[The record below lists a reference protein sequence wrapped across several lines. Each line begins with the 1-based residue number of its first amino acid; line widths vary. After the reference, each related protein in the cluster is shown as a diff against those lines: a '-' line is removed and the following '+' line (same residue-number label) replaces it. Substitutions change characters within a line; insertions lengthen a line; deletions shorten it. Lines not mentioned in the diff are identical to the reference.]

1 MKRHA
6 LALCASLLLLGL
18 MPGATLALATPTYLD
33 QSNTAHDPNVTGD
46 LAQTF
51 TAGQSGTLI
60 RVDLFLASGNDPGG
74 DSLSLSIYP
83 TDGAGTPVTTG
94 PAHATSGVAS
104 VPFSDFGGWV
114 SFSFASP
121 FSVTAGTM
129 YAIVFDAVGG
139 GAHVIWA
146 YGTHDNAYS
155 GGAAWHAT
163 PSWVAETPSDPDDFA
178 FRTFLQESIT
188 TTVVWDKSQVAA
200 GTGTALKLT
209 VTIAFGNGAEAP
221 NYSVLLGPL
230 PSWYVNPTPPT
241 IVCSWG
247 PCTLAT
253 IQGVAGIT
261 VPASNPGAT
270 LTVTLQGTATPA
282 AADVGTLGT
291 AHGNGCIVL
300 SELSL
305 CSDGTASVGVGVP
318 PPALT
323 PPPTSTY
330 SGSSSETPGGILW
343 FLPFALVAFFG
354 GLLVLVTV
362 RRRQI
367 T

>member
-18 MPGATLALATPTYLD
+18 MPGATLAFATPTYLD
-33 QSNTAHDPNVTGD
+33 QSNTTHSGNVAGD
-46 LAQTF
+46 FAQTF
-51 TAGQSGTLI
+51 TAGQSGPLI
-60 RVDLFLASGNDPGG
+60 RVDLYLGSTKLAG

-83 TDGAGTPVTTG
+83 TNGAGTPVTTG
-94 PAHATSGVAS
+94 TALATSGVAL
-104 VPFSDFGGWV
+104 VPNAPFGVWV
-114 SFSFASP
+114 SFSFAPP

-129 YAIVFDAVGG
+129 YAIVFDTQAG
-139 GAHVIWA
+139 GANVWA
-146 YGTHDNAYS
+146 FGSNGNAYS
-155 GGAAWHAT
+155 GGAAWRAT
-163 PSWVAETPSDPDDFA
+163 PSWVAQGPLDPDDFA
-178 FRTFLQESIT
+178 FRTYLEESIT
-188 TTVVWDKSQVAA
+188 TTVAWDKSQVAA

-221 NYSVLLGPL
+221 NYAVLLGPL

-300 SELSL
+300 SESSL

-318 PPALT
+318 PPAST
-323 PPPTSTY
+323 PPPTSTD

-343 FLPFALVAFFG
+343 FLAIGLVACFG
-354 GLLVLVTV
+354 GLILLVK
-362 RRRQI
+362 RDRQRVF
-367 T
+367 